1 MPNAAD
7 LDRETHPASPLV
19 EDLER
24 ELKFVLPASRV
35 DPARRWLEMLCRRDE
50 QYPDADVWTVYYDTP
65 GFASLDEK
73 LNSDYLKT
81 KIRVRWYAAPG
92 GRGEGAVFVEAKRRV
107 GNRRDKVRV
116 RLPFP
121 ADVIADRALDDPAFT
136 GLPDRLAVKGIVL
149 SADWQP
155 MLALRYRRQRFVEP
169 LTGARISLDSDIAA
183 VRVNHRFLYMRH
195 AGPLPLAVL
204 EVKGHADELP
214 GPLRALLQF
223 GLRKQ
228 SLSKYATLVLQL
240 RRGLH

>member
-1 MPNAAD
+1 MANAAATD
-7 LDRETHPASPLV
+7 PATQPAPPSV

-35 DPARRWLEMLCRRDE
+35 DPARRWLAMLCRRDAE
-50 QYPDADVWTVYYDTP
+50 YPDADVWTVYYDTP

-92 GRGEGAVFVEAKRRV
+92 GPGEGAVFVEAKRRV

-116 RLPFP
+116 RLPIT
-121 ADVIADRALDDPAFT
+121 AEVIAGRALDDPLFA
-136 GLPDRLAVKGIVL
+136 GLPHRLAETGVVL
-149 SADWQP
+149 RSDWQP
-155 MLALRYRRQRFVEP
+155 MLALRYRRRRFIEP
-169 LTGARISLDSDIAA
+169 LTGTRISLDSDIAA
-183 VRVNHRFLYMRH
+183 VRVNHRFLFSRH
-195 AGPLPLAVL
+195 LGPLPIAVM

-214 GPLRALLQF
+214 GTLHPLLQF

>member
-1 MPNAAD
+1 MANAAD
-7 LDRETHPASPLV
+7 LDSLTHPAAPSV

-65 GFASLDEK
+65 AFASLDEK

-81 KIRVRWYAAPG
+81 KVRLRWYAPPG
-92 GRGEGAVFVEAKRRV
+92 GRGEGAVFVEAKRRI
-107 GNRRDKVRV
+107 GNRRDKIRV
-116 RLPFP
+116 RLPFT
-121 ADVIADRALDDPAFT
+121 AEAIADRALDDPIFT
-136 GLPDRLAVKGIVL
+136 GLPDRLAEKGVVL
-149 SADWQP
+149 RSDWQP
-155 MLALRYRRQRFVEP
+155 MLALRYRRRRFVEP
-169 LTGARISLDSDIAA
+169 LTGTRISLDSDITAT
-183 VRVNHRFLYMRH
+183 RVNHRFLYMRH
-195 AGPLPLAVL
+195 AGPLPLAVV
-204 EVKGHADELP
+204 EVKGQAEELP